1 MAAFRLLTKSIFFS
15 NPSLKLNDSR
25 AEKAF
30 CELLRAQGR
39 ALGEQKIF
47 RQVALSHAL
56 AKIDALD
63 LTSLLHN
70 ARMLLK
76 VDKSVGNRFE

>member
-1 MAAFRLLTKSIFFS
+1 MKEDNENYSQIIDKVCFFS
-15 NPSLKLNDSR
+15 NTSLKLNDSR

-56 AKIDALD
+56 AKNRLPRPNFF
-63 LTSLLHN
+63 LT
-70 ARMLLK
+70 
-76 VDKSVGNRFE
+76 